1 MAVRFILMSAVCM
14 LLASACNY
22 GPDSTLNR
30 GGASTSP
37 AELRQQARTAFDEA
51 VSGKVADIDPL
62 TALVAIHYPDS
73 MTSDVA
79 RLKQSSTSLTT
90 TMADHMGFFCLDTN
104 APEVSAALADWLSAV
119 DTVAKDLGTTIPPSL
134 VPGGFDCS
142 PP

>member
-1 MAVRFILMSAVCM
+1 M
-14 LLASACNY
+14 LVGSACDY

-51 VSGKVADIDPL
+51 VSGKVTDIDPL
-62 TALVAIHYPDS
+62 MALVAIHYPDS
-73 MTSDVA
+73 MATDVA
-79 RLKQSSTSLTT
+79 LLKQSSTQLSTA
-90 TMADHMGFFCLDTN
+90 MADHVGFFCLDTN

-119 DTVAKDLGTTIPPSL
+119 DTVAKDLGTTAPPSL
-134 VPGGFDCS
+134 VPRGFDCS